1 MDSEVVDSEGVEF
14 EGVDSEGVDSEVV
27 EFAGAEFEGV
37 VVLSMRTKT
46 FWAMTPETVG
56 CQLPIQDGFMAP
68 FKHGTTALDTLLPLS
83 AKSEV
88 SKQYSE
94 LPVFKYSLALSADGI
109 LRQLIQQ

>member
-1 MDSEVVDSEGVEF
+1 MDSEGVKFEGEEFEGVEF
-14 EGVDSEGVDSEVV
+14 EAVELEG
-27 EFAGAEFEGV
+27 AG
-37 VVLSMRTKT
+37 VLSICTKT

-68 FKHGTTALDTLLPLS
+68 SKHGTTALDTLLPVS

-88 SKQYSE
+88 SKQYRE
-94 LPVFKYSLALSADGI
+94 LPVSKYSLALSAKGI